1 MAPCKGNVSAN
12 RMQSDGG
19 FEPVAPCKGNGISA
33 QGKVNVVN
41 GTLGSPHVPGLKSIA
56 PCRGST
62 SRIGATPPRHTRAQI
77 GMQPD
82 FAEGNN

>member
-1 MAPCKGNVSAN
+1 MSYAEVQPDFA
-12 RMQSDGG
+12 
-19 FEPVAPCKGNGISA
+19 EGNGISA

-41 GTLGSPHVPGLKSIA
+41 DTLGSPHVPGLKSIA

-77 GMQPD
+77 RMQPD
-82 FAEGNN
+82 FAESNVSANRMQSEASLLA